1 MKTIKTRIH
10 TYNFDTDTREG
21 CEAYDKLCADRKR
34 DGCPKIM
41 VSFSVQGQGHWEP
54 FKDFSGATIE
64 LETDFLFYNQWNTVA
79 GTFGSANGWRVFDWA
94 EDAFPNHRRENIK
107 RGHWLEQTEEMKEIR
122 RKTLKCGYCGAFH
135 PHDSGKVFCDRC
147 LDNEYLKSENL
158 PLLRLLPVEIS
169 FGTKRA
175 KLTEAE
181 EAFLLPR
188 YTAAQLKGKANR
200 DAEAK
205 DRARKK
211 VQDEYEDDMRKAEEK
226 KIEATEKRDALT
238 WLLDRELG
246 IDNVIF
252 YSHTKRFSFGWR
264 QPIDSQVEKQL
275 LDHMSE
281 FPFAYEIKCADGR
294 TLQNKN

>member
-147 LDNEYLKSENL
+147 LDNE
-158 PLLRLLPVEIS
+158 
-169 FGTKRA
+169 
-175 KLTEAE
+175 
-181 EAFLLPR
+181 
-188 YTAAQLKGKANR
+188 
-200 DAEAK
+200 
-205 DRARKK
+205 
-211 VQDEYEDDMRKAEEK
+211 
-226 KIEATEKRDALT
+226 
-238 WLLDRELG
+238 
-246 IDNVIF
+246 
-252 YSHTKRFSFGWR
+252 
-264 QPIDSQVEKQL
+264 
-275 LDHMSE
+275 
-281 FPFAYEIKCADGR
+281 
-294 TLQNKN
+294 